1 MGIVNRI
8 IKKQPS
14 IIKQLYYNI
23 IPFKYRYSTTFNET
37 CSFLEKVD
45 TWRYDEAIEYQ
56 LDELRKIINFSYNN
70 VPYYHK
76 LFIDYGI
83 NPNIHSFDDV
93 KKIPILNKE
102 IILNNFNDLISTNY
116 NGKKILFKT
125 SGSTGKRLEFY
136 GDDVMFKKEA
146 SYIYHSFKSHGSN
159 LYNDWT
165 IWIRRHSPKD
175 NSDLI
180 VKDYELKRIYM
191 SPFHLNDSTI
201 LYYVNMINDSKSN
214 TIVTY
219 PSTAYWLSCLLE
231 KHNLKLP
238 NITSIHGASEK
249 CIDDWGEKIKKV
261 FGFSLKM
268 HYGQVEKVSF
278 MYQSTNSEYY
288 HNDLTYSY
296 TEFDESNTIIG
307 TSFMNYVM
315 PFIRYKTND
324 IVTLNPNVI
333 KDSSRPLSVISID
346 GRVDDMIVSESGS
359 RIPAVNFYTVMS
371 KIESVDMF
379 QIYQKKDKS
388 LKIKLTVNSNFN
400 SSILNKLKH
409 EIINRV
415 GELSIDFEIV
425 GEISRDLKT
434 GKLRCVIT
442 ELK

>member
-1 MGIVNRI
+1 
-8 IKKQPS
+8 
-14 IIKQLYYNI
+14 
-23 IPFKYRYSTTFNET
+23 
-37 CSFLEKVD
+37 
-45 TWRYDEAIEYQ
+45 
-56 LDELRKIINFSYNN
+56 
-70 VPYYHK
+70 
-76 LFIDYGI
+76 
-83 NPNIHSFDDV
+83 
-93 KKIPILNKE
+93 
-102 IILNNFNDLISTNY
+102 
-116 NGKKILFKT
+116 
-125 SGSTGKRLEFY
+125 
-136 GDDVMFKKEA
+136 
-146 SYIYHSFKSHGSN
+146 
-159 LYNDWT
+159 
-165 IWIRRHSPKD
+165 
-175 NSDLI
+175 
-180 VKDYELKRIYM
+180 
-191 SPFHLNDSTI
+191 
-201 LYYVNMINDSKSN
+201 
-214 TIVTY
+214 
-219 PSTAYWLSCLLE
+219 
-231 KHNLKLP
+231 
-238 NITSIHGASEK
+238 
-249 CIDDWGEKIKKV
+249 
-261 FGFSLKM
+261 
-268 HYGQVEKVSF
+268 